1 MPALNGPSQHLEHS
15 DLLGRGRSAGTQYAR
30 GLFQAARPPD
40 VQQTASARHAFVS
53 AANEIGTT
61 QSVKTARLRCGIVPF
76 TRLPSHGEG
85 HTLGIIARREFIT
98 LLGARAAAG
107 DAGGWVCSSHI
118 CRNQPREPR
127 HFPPRPGGDGYIE
140 GKNLMIEYR
149 WAQGIGSRRA
159 LRLKP
164 GSALSLLAVPEKESL
179 VSSVTRVPWGC
190 NFGR

>member
-15 DLLGRGRSAGTQYAR
+15 DLLGRGRSAGTQYGR

-85 HTLGIIARREFIT
+85 HMLGIIARRDFIT
-98 LLGARAAAG
+98 LLGGAAVAWPLGARAQQPTMPVMVFLAAHPPSHSNVLV
-107 DAGGWVCSSHI
+107 DATAEAGRC
-118 CRNQPREPR
+118 
-127 HFPPRPGGDGYIE
+127 
-140 GKNLMIEYR
+140 
-149 WAQGIGSRRA
+149 
-159 LRLKP
+159 
-164 GSALSLLAVPEKESL
+164 LA
-179 VSSVTRVPWGC
+179 
-190 NFGR
+190 

>member
-15 DLLGRGRSAGTQYAR
+15 DLLGRGRSAGTQYGR
-30 GLFQAARPPD
+30 SLFQAARPPD

-98 LLGARAAAG
+98 LLGGAAAAWPLTARA
-107 DAGGWVCSSHI
+107 
-118 CRNQPREPR
+118 QPPEMPVVGFVHLTSVETNRE
-127 HFPPRPGGDGYIE
+127 
-140 GKNLMIEYR
+140 NLVTF
-149 WAQGIGSRRA
+149 RRG
-159 LRLKP
+159 L
-164 GSALSLLAVPEKESL
+164 EET
-179 VSSVTRVPWGC
+179 VTSKART
-190 NFGR
+190 

>member
-15 DLLGRGRSAGTQYAR
+15 DLLGRGRSAGTQYGR

-85 HTLGIIARREFIT
+85 HMLGIIARRSFIT
-98 LLGARAAAG
+98 LLGGAAATLPL
-107 DAGGWVCSSHI
+107 AA
-118 CRNQPREPR
+118 
-127 HFPPRPGGDGYIE
+127 
-140 GKNLMIEYR
+140 
-149 WAQGIGSRRA
+149 WAQQLVFRIGY
-159 LRLKP
+159 L
-164 GSALSLLAVPEKESL
+164 SATSAPDS
-179 VSSVTRVPWGC
+179 
-190 NFGR
+190 

>member
-15 DLLGRGRSAGTQYAR
+15 DLLGCGRSAGTQYGR

-85 HTLGIIARREFIT
+85 HMLGIIARREFIT
-98 LLGARAAAG
+98 LLGGAAAAWRPRFRG
-107 DAGGWVCSSHI
+107 DERS
-118 CRNQPREPR
+118 
-127 HFPPRPGGDGYIE
+127 D
-140 GKNLMIEYR
+140 
-149 WAQGIGSRRA
+149 
-159 LRLKP
+159 
-164 GSALSLLAVPEKESL
+164 LL
-179 VSSVTRVPWGC
+179 
-190 NFGR
+190 